1 MRPVVFTLTDASA
14 AAKTSNVCPVD
25 HYVSPS
31 NIALSVVVTG
41 TVDYTVQYTFDD
53 VFANGYTPSSGNWTP
68 HPSLTAQSTTKDSNI
83 AYPVRGIRI
92 ILNTGSGTV
101 KLTIIQAG
109 GGGLA

>member
-1 MRPVVFTLTDASA
+1 MRPVVFTINDASA
-14 AAKTSNVCPVD
+14 GAKTSNVCPVD

-53 VFANGYTPSSGNWTP
+53 VFANGYNPSSGNWTP
-68 HPSLTAQSTTKDSNI
+68 HPSLTNKATTLDSNI
-83 AYPVRGIRI
+83 AYPVRGIRV
-92 ILNTGSGTV
+92 ILNSGSGTI